1 MISQEEFRSGMRRLG
16 TCFLVVVVVVSFGG
30 GVVCMYVC
38 CSMGLALTLLFVVV
52 VCFWQI

>member
-1 MISQEEFRSGMRRLG
+1 M
-16 TCFLVVVVVVSFGG
+16 VVSFGG